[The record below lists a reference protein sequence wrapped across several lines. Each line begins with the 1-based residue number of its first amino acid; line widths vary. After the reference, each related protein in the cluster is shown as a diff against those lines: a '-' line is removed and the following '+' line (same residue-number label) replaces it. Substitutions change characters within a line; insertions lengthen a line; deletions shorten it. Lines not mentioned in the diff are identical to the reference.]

1 MEVWRK
7 VRIAQVA
14 PLFVRIPPARYGGIE
29 RVVHALGE
37 ELTARGH
44 DVVLFGPGG
53 CGWPGEVVAACPRP
67 LWELQLERPLAYH
80 ALQVEQ
86 VVQRSG
92 EFDVIHSHVEY
103 LHALGAR
110 SLQAPLVTTLH
121 DRLDLPE
128 LRSLFE
134 LHPEQPLVSITD
146 AQRAPLADLPINWA
160 ATVHHG
166 FRFRDTLTL
175 GRGDGGYLAFL
186 GRMSPQKG
194 PAAAIRVAV
203 KAGIPIKV
211 AARVNAAEQDYFE
224 AEVEPLIDHPLV
236 EWVGEVD
243 DGGKRQLLAGASAL
257 LLPID
262 WDEPFGL
269 VLIEALATGTPVIS
283 RPRGSL
289 PEIVRHG
296 EHGFLVQ
303 TEDEM
308 VDACLRV
315 GELDRARCRAWVLD
329 RFSVE
334 RMASAYERVY
344 RKLQTPRTAV
354 ASGQGEQATAA
365 ITGR

>member
-1 MEVWRK
+1 M
-7 VRIAQVA
+7 RIAQVA

-29 RVVHALGE
+29 RVIHALGE

-44 DVVLFGPGG
+44 EVVLFGPGDSQ
-53 CGWPGEVVAACPRP
+53 WPGEVVAACPRP

-80 ALQVEQ
+80 ALHVEQ
-86 VVQRSG
+86 VVQRSA

-110 SLQAPLVTTLH
+110 SLQAPVVTTVH

-134 LHPEQPLVSITD
+134 VHPEQALVSITD
-146 AQRAPLADLPINWA
+146 AQRTPLSDLPINWA

-166 FRFRDTLTL
+166 FRAQETSSL
-175 GRGDGGYLAFL
+175 GRGDGGYVAFL
-186 GRMSPQKG
+186 GRMSAQKG

-203 KAGIPIKV
+203 RAGIPIKL
-211 AARVNAAEQDYFE
+211 AARLNAAEQDYFTS
-224 AEVEPLIDHPLV
+224 EVEPLLGHSLV
-236 EWVGEVD
+236 EWIGEVD
-243 DGGKRQLLAGASAL
+243 DGGRRELLAGASAL

-269 VLIEALATGTPVIS
+269 VLIEALAAGTPVIS

-308 VDACLRV
+308 VDACLHVR
-315 GELDRARCRAWVLD
+315 ELNRAQCRSWVLE

-334 RMASAYERVY
+334 RMASAYEGVY
-344 RKLQTPRTAV
+344 QKLRSPAAAAGAGREEKAAAVSPR
-354 ASGQGEQATAA
+354 S
-365 ITGR
+365 